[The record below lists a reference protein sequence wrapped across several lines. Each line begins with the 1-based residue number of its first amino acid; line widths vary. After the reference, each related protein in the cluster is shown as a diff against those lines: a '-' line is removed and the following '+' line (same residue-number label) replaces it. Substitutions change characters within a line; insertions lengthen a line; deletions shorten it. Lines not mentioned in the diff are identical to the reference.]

1 MMRAPRWIAV
11 WVIPVVLA
19 GFASGA
25 RGQVIERELRERVVP
40 RITIAIAGFAPL
52 SMNGEDL
59 GKLGES
65 VLAADLRFTTIFDVM
80 DPATL
85 PFDPRT
91 VQMDQERPLFPGL
104 NSLKVQHLVVGQ
116 VGSRGHEVVV
126 EGRLFDVTTGNMV
139 FGKRYVGDPKF
150 YRLIIHRFA
159 DDILFNLT
167 GEKGVAQTR
176 IAFVSAVTRT
186 AKEIF
191 VMDYDGASPVA
202 ITGNQSINLSP
213 RWSPDGRLIAYTSYR
228 NGNPDLFVLNFD
240 SGRRDVLSA
249 QRGLNVTP
257 GWSPD
262 GQWLAFAMSAS
273 GGTNLFITK
282 LEKVVCAEA
291 KSKDSRV
298 EVQVAQCMK
307 ATSIKPL
314 TTGSS
319 ISVSPSFSPNGRQIV
334 FNSDRGGSPQIYV
347 VDVEGTNLRRLT
359 FQGNYNASPRWSPR
373 GEKIL
378 FMCRLAGNQICLM
391 NPDGTGLQQL
401 TTAGS
406 NEDPSWS
413 PDGRHIV
420 FASTRTGHRDLFV
433 MHADGTEQTR
443 LTNNGRDNYLPD
455 WSP

>member
-1 MMRAPRWIAV
+1 MMRTPRWMAC
-11 WVIPVVLA
+11 WVLPAVLA

-80 DPATL
+80 DPGTL

-91 VQMDQERPLFPGL
+91 VQLDQERPLFPGL
-104 NSLKVQHLVVGQ
+104 NSLKVQHLAVGQ
-116 VGSRGHEVVV
+116 VSSRGHEAVV
-126 EGRLFDVTTGNMV
+126 EGRLFDVSTGNMV

-176 IAFVSAVTRT
+176 IAFVSTVSRT
-186 AKEIF
+186 AKELFI
-191 VMDYDGASPVA
+191 MDYDGATPVA

-249 QRGLNVTP
+249 QRGLNATP

-273 GGTNLFITK
+273 GGTNLFLIPKGGGTP
-282 LEKVVCAEA
+282 
-291 KSKDSRV
+291 
-298 EVQVAQCMK
+298 
-307 ATSIKPL
+307 KPL
-314 TTGSS
+314 TTGPA

-347 VDVEGTNLRRLT
+347 MDVEGTNLRRLT

-373 GEKIL
+373 GEKIA
-378 FMCRLAGNQICLM
+378 FMCRIGGNQICLI

-401 TTAGS
+401 TTLGG

-420 FASTRTGHRDLFV
+420 FTSTRTGHRDLFV

-443 LTNNGRDNYLPD
+443 LTKNGRDNYLPD

>member
-1 MMRAPRWIAV
+1 MMRAPRWVAV
-11 WVIPVVLA
+11 WVMLAALA
-19 GFASGA
+19 GFPWSA

-40 RITIAIAGFAPL
+40 RITIAIAGFAPF

-59 GKLGES
+59 GKLGEA

-85 PFDPRT
+85 PFEPKT
-91 VQMDQERPLFPGL
+91 VQLDQERPLFPGL
-104 NSLKVQHLVVGQ
+104 NSLKVQHLAVGQ
-116 VGSRGHEVVV
+116 VGSRGREAVV

-176 IAFVSAVTRT
+176 IAFVSAVSRT

-249 QRGLNVTP
+249 QRGLNATP

-262 GQWLAFAMSAS
+262 GQWLAFAMSAG
-273 GGTNLFITK
+273 GGTNLFLI
-282 LEKVVCAEA
+282 A
-291 KSKDSRV
+291 KSGG
-298 EVQVAQCMK
+298 
-307 ATSIKPL
+307 TPKPL
-314 TTGSS
+314 TTGPA

-347 VDVEGTNLRRLT
+347 MDVEGTNLRRLT

-373 GEKIL
+373 GEKIA
-378 FMCRLAGNQICLM
+378 FMCRLAGNQICLI

-401 TTAGS
+401 TTLGG

-420 FASTRTGHRDLFV
+420 FTSTRTGRRDLFV
-433 MHADGTEQTR
+433 MHADGMEQTR

>member
-1 MMRAPRWIAV
+1 MRAFRWVAICILLLAV
-11 WVIPVVLA
+11 TGWP
-19 GFASGA
+19 SGA

-40 RITIAIAGFAPL
+40 KIPIAVAGFAPFA
-52 SMNGEDL
+52 MNGEDL
-59 GKLGES
+59 GRLGAT
-65 VLAADLRFTTIFDVM
+65 VLAADLRFTNIFDVM

-85 PFDPRT
+85 PFDPKT
-91 VQMDQERPLFPGL
+91 VQLDQERPLFPGL
-104 NSLKVQHLVVGQ
+104 NSLRIQHLAVGQ
-116 VGSRGHEVVV
+116 VSSRGREAVV

-139 FGKRYVGDPKF
+139 FGKRYVGDSKF

-159 DDILFNLT
+159 DDIVFNLT

-176 IAFVSAVTRT
+176 IAFVSAVSRT
-186 AKEIF
+186 AREIF
-191 VMDYDGASPVA
+191 VMDYDGVNAAP

-228 NGNPDLFVLNFD
+228 NGNPDLFALNFD

-257 GWSPD
+257 AWSPD
-262 GQWLAFAMSAS
+262 GQWLAFAMSAG
-273 GGTNLFITK
+273 GGTNLSLMPKGGGTP
-282 LEKVVCAEA
+282 
-291 KSKDSRV
+291 R
-298 EVQVAQCMK
+298 
-307 ATSIKPL
+307 PL
-314 TTGSS
+314 TTGPA

-347 VDVEGTNLRRLT
+347 MDVEGTNLRRLT

-373 GEKIL
+373 GEKIA
-378 FMCRLAGNQICLM
+378 FMCRLAGNQICLI

-401 TTAGS
+401 TTLGN
-406 NEDPSWS
+406 NEDPAWS
-413 PDGRHIV
+413 PDGRHIA
-420 FASTRTGHRDLFV
+420 FTSTRMGPRDIFV